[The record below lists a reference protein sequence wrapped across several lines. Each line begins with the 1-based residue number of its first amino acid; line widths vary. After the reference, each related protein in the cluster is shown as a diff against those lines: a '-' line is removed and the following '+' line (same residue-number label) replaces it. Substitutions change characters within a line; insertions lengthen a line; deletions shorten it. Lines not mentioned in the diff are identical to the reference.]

1 MARESKSVTNRR
13 TDSTTL
19 RLYHGGRWTTQYC
32 ILLSVLL
39 LITTLQAVI
48 ALYVFM
54 AWKPL
59 SISTL
64 QSRPIQLLLCDC
76 RWRSDQWP
84 PTLCILCSLSLSCM
98 RRFHCSSFCTATMAA
113 MAVTS
118 ATKRSIGL
126 YVIYMKVQIQLTTA
140 TQSQSYVA
148 DMAIGARLTRPE
160 MDNIAIFS
168 KISLIDAP

>member
-1 MARESKSVTNRR
+1 
-13 TDSTTL
+13 
-19 RLYHGGRWTTQYC
+19 
-32 ILLSVLL
+32 
-39 LITTLQAVI
+39 
-48 ALYVFM
+48 
-54 AWKPL
+54 
-59 SISTL
+59 
-64 QSRPIQLLLCDC
+64 
-76 RWRSDQWP
+76 
-84 PTLCILCSLSLSCM
+84 
-98 RRFHCSSFCTATMAA
+98 MAA